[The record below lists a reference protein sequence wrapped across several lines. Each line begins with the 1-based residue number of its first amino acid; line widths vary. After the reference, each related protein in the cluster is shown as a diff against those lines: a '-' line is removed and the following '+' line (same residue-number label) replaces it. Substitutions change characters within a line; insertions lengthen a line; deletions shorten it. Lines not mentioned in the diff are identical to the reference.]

1 MPNSE
6 TTKKTSYIVIIC
18 ALLALSL
25 AYIGWLGLF
34 SRDVP
39 HLTQVILRTPLTQ
52 DAFIYGVKD
61 ERGGATVPFSYRYYV
76 YRALPADSDILSEL
90 KSASPFL
97 VTRDDSIIVNIQDS
111 AITVSVDKEVYD
123 YHSNTLYRHANG
135 IDYTPVNIYLR
146 TAPGVD

>member
-6 TTKKTSYIVIIC
+6 TTKKPAYFVIIC
-18 ALLALSL
+18 TSLALSL
-25 AYIGWLGLF
+25 AYIGWLYLF
-34 SRDVP
+34 PRNTP
-39 HLTQVILRTPLTQ
+39 QLTEVILRAPLAQ

-76 YRALPADSDILSEL
+76 YRALAADSDILSEL
-90 KSASPFL
+90 KTATPFL
-97 VTRDDSIIVNIQDS
+97 VTRDDSITVDIRDS
-111 AITVSVDKEVYD
+111 TITVSVDKEVYD